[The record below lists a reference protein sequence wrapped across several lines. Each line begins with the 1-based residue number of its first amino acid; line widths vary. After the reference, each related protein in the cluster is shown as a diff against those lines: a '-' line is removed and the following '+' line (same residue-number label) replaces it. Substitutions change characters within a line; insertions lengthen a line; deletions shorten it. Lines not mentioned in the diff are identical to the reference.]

1 MDLASRIDAMI
12 VELHEAQARLVRAE
26 QQLADGR
33 SAVSA
38 RDLRL
43 GGAHELA
50 RAQHDVEEARR
61 LVDQASAALAAERAA
76 LPPAAS
82 H

>member
-1 MDLASRIDAMI
+1 MDLTARIEEMLIELQDA
-12 VELHEAQARLVRAE
+12 QDRLARAE
-26 QQLADGR
+26 ELLAAGR
-33 SAVSA
+33 ASVSA

-50 RAQHDVEEARR
+50 RAQHDVAEARR
-61 LVDQASAALAAERAA
+61 LVTEAAAALEHERAA
-76 LPPAAS
+76 LPAPPA

>member
-1 MDLASRIDAMI
+1 MDLAARIERML
-12 VELHEAQARLVRAE
+12 VELQDAEARLERAE
-26 QQLADGR
+26 QLLADGR
-33 SAVSA
+33 AAVSA

-50 RAQHDVEEARR
+50 RAQHDVIEARR
-61 LVDQASAALAAERAA
+61 LVTEATAALAHERDA
-76 LPPAAS
+76 LPGPRA

>member
-12 VELHEAQARLVRAE
+12 VELHDAEVRLERAE
-26 QQLADGR
+26 RMLEQGR
-33 SAVSA
+33 AAVTA

-61 LVDQASAALAAERAA
+61 LVDEATAKLAVERAA
-76 LPPAAS
+76 LVRPPA

>member
-1 MDLASRIDAMI
+1 MDLSSRIDAMI
-12 VELHEAQARLVRAE
+12 VELHEAEARLETAERMLAEGRA
-26 QQLADGR
+26 
-33 SAVSA
+33 AVSA

-61 LVDQASAALAAERAA
+61 LVDEATAALAAERAA
-76 LPPAAS
+76 LAHPRA

>member
-1 MDLASRIDAMI
+1 MDMAARIEEML
-12 VELHEAQARLVRAE
+12 VELQDARARLERAE
-26 QQLADGR
+26 KLLADGR
-33 SAVSA
+33 AAVSA

-50 RAQHDVEEARR
+50 RAQHDVGEARR
-61 LVDQASAALAAERAA
+61 LVNEASAALENERDA
-76 LPPAAS
+76 LPAPPA

>member
-12 VELHEAQARLVRAE
+12 VELHDAEARLERAE
-26 QQLADGR
+26 RLLAEGR
-33 SAVSA
+33 AAVTA

-61 LVDQASAALAAERAA
+61 KVDEASAALALERAA
-76 LPPAAS
+76 LSPPHA